1 MNKNVKAIL
10 LMVSIAV
17 ACIMGGCS
25 FNFMSSEE
33 VTEIATYKSSD
44 GEYLLVFEQIGEIA
58 GPFGP
63 ADVRMTLINHTGE
76 MIDRVS
82 DQIFNDGGNAGKHN
96 VVSVSW
102 NHDAVVVILRGSE
115 MKDKEVVI
123 PYHKS

>member
-1 MNKNVKAIL
+1 MNKNVKVIL

-25 FNFMSSEE
+25 FDFMSSEE

-76 MIDRVS
+76 MINRVS
-82 DQIFNDGGNAGKHN
+82 AQIFNDGGNAGKHN
-96 VVSVSW
+96 VASVSW

>member
-1 MNKNVKAIL
+1 MNKTVKVIL
-10 LMVSIAV
+10 LMVSNAV

-25 FNFMSSEE
+25 FNFMSAEE
-33 VTEIATYKSSD
+33 VTEISTYKSSD

-63 ADVRMTLINHTGE
+63 ADVRLTLINHTGE

-82 DQIFNDGGNAGKHN
+82 DRIHNDGGNAGKHN

-102 NHDAVVVILRGSE
+102 NHDAVVVILRGEE
-115 MKDKEVVI
+115 MQDKEVAI
-123 PYHKS
+123 PYNKS

>member
-1 MNKNVKAIL
+1 
-10 LMVSIAV
+10 MVSIAV

-102 NHDAVVVILRGSE
+102 NHEAVVVILRGSE

-123 PYHKS
+123 QYHKS